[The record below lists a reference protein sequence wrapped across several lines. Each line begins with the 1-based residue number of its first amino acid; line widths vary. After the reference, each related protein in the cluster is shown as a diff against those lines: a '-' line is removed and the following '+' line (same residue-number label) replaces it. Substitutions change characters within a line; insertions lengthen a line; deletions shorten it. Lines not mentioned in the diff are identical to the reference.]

1 MTVINAKVRK
11 TRAITRSFIFATA
24 LILGACPAGIVM
36 AQGGGGAV
44 GGPTFKV
51 LRPMAGSSG
60 TEVKGHLVI
69 DDPRTVF
76 YLGQD
81 PMAFQRTSAMTVY
94 DVDNHEIAKSN
105 PQKVSLHA
113 GSFPLSTWEV
123 PLASLPSG
131 IYRVD
136 VMLGD
141 HIVWRKFFRLAGG

>member
-1 MTVINAKVRK
+1 
-11 TRAITRSFIFATA
+11 
-24 LILGACPAGIVM
+24 M

-44 GGPTFKV
+44 RGPTFKV

-69 DDPRTVF
+69 DDPKTVF

-81 PMAFQRTSAMTVY
+81 HMAFKRTSAMTVCDANNY
-94 DVDNHEIAKSN
+94 EIAKSN

-113 GSFPLSTWEV
+113 GSLPLSTWEV

-141 HIVWRKFFRLAGG
+141 PIVWRKFLRLADG